1 MPKIPTV
8 NATASIR
15 WTDMNM
21 LNFGDNRLSLSLLK
35 SRQEVFLSNMK
46 WKLFDVRAGLA
57 NDVIN
62 IRNIKS
68 SQIIGDYDFSQL
80 SNDFISVFADARAD
94 TFDDGYFPKKGFT
107 AGASYSWVFGGF
119 PNLFN
124 NFHIIQTDAKVVLP
138 IGDVFAFIPSFN
150 FRFLLGED
158 VPVAY
163 FNAIGG
169 SLPGRYVDQQIPFL
183 GITNLYAMKN
193 ILTVFRTDFR
203 FRIARNH
210 YITGILNYARDCDL
224 FKDYV
229 QGLGYFGAAAEY
241 SYDTIFGPLSLNVH
255 WSNLTQKAG
264 FYLSAGYNF

>member
-1 MPKIPTV
+1 M
-8 NATASIR
+8 R
-15 WTDMNM
+15 
-21 LNFGDNRLSLSLLK
+21 
-35 SRQEVFLSNMK
+35 FLS
-46 WKLFDVRAGLA
+46 
-57 NDVIN
+57 
-62 IRNIKS
+62 
-68 SQIIGDYDFSQL
+68 FSQSI

-138 IGDVFAFIPSFN
+138 VGDVFAFIPSFN